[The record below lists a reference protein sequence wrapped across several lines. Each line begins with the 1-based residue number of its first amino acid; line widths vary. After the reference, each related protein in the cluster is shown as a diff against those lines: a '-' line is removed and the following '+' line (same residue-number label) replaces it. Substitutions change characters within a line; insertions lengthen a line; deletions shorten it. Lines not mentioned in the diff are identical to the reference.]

1 VAAASESVLLDLEL
15 LPTFYLVSPPLPPFF
30 FCFFPLFGTDYLYG
44 VLKLEYKHVLMGWD
58 GIVMMARSTLYPIA
72 FARI

>member
-1 VAAASESVLLDLEL
+1 VAAASELVLLDLEL
-15 LPTFYLVSPPLPPFF
+15 LPTFYLVFPPLPPFF
-30 FCFFPLFGTDYLYG
+30 CFSPLFGTDYLYG